1 MGVLDDLGIE
11 VSGEKYPWGVSVT
24 ARTVS
29 GDARLDGY
37 RAIIVEDTTSDED
50 NRWRGRLTTMIV
62 DFPRCI
68 LPEMNTHRVFSR
80 NSASSRARSVRTTIS
95 SVMEHPYIP
104 IFTGNRKGMTGET
117 IEGGDFRHCMDRWLV
132 ARDKAVSSELGL
144 LLGDLYT
151 GDEGTVEGDWGQWID
166 KYYGYVYHG
175 AEGALNGLNVHKQN
189 ANRLIEPFMWH
200 EMLITSTDW
209 NNFFTLRTDSAAQ
222 PEMQVTAKVMKAA
235 YRASDP
241 VLSNYHSPFI
251 EVDDSSRLTVDGSFM
266 ESASECA
273 RISYRDR
280 SAIDLRNSTDLASKM
295 LNAGHMSPFEHQAVN
310 PEGVDVLPEFI
321 RRIPGSGRN
330 FSGPWVQY
338 RAIVENAF
346 EEQLRH
352 EGVEDE

>member
-1 MGVLDDLGIE
+1 MDVMDNLGIE
-11 VSGEKYPWGVSVT
+11 VSNENYPWGISVT

-29 GDARLDGY
+29 DDVRLDGY
-37 RAIIVEDTTSDED
+37 KAIIVEDTFPDED
-50 NRWRGRLTTMIV
+50 KDALSRLTTMIV

-95 SVMEHPYIP
+95 SVMQHPYIP
-104 IFTGNRKGMTGET
+104 IFTENRKGMTGEP
-117 IEGGDFRHCMDRWLV
+117 IEGNDFRYCMDRWLV

-166 KYYGYVYHG
+166 KYYGSVYHG
-175 AEGALNGLNVHKQN
+175 VEGALNGLNVHKQN

-209 NNFFTLRTDSAAQ
+209 DNFFTLRTDSAAQ

-235 YRASDP
+235 YMASDP
-241 VLSNYHSPFI
+241 VFRPYHCPFI
-251 EVDDSSRLTVDGSFM
+251 EVDDSSWLSVDRSFM
-266 ESASECA
+266 MSASECA

-280 SAIDLRNSTDLASKM
+280 SAIDLKNSTDLASRM
-295 LNAGHMSPFEHQAVN
+295 LDAGHMSPFEHQAVN
-310 PEGVDVLPEFI
+310 PKGFEGLPEFI
-321 RRIPGSGRN
+321 RRIPGSNRN
-330 FSGPWVQY
+330 FSEPWIQY

-346 EEQLRH
+346 EE
-352 EGVEDE
+352 

>member
-1 MGVLDDLGIE
+1 MGVMDNLGIE
-11 VSGEKYPWGVSVT
+11 VSDEKYPWGVSVT

-29 GDARLDGY
+29 DDVRLDGY
-37 RAIIVEDTTSDED
+37 KAIIVEDTTPDEND
-50 NRWRGRLTTMIV
+50 GWRGRLTTMIV

-104 IFTGNRKGMTGET
+104 IFTENRKGMTGEP
-117 IEGGDFRHCMDRWLV
+117 IEGDDFRRCMDRWLV

-151 GDEGTVEGDWGQWID
+151 GDEGTVEGDWGQWVD
-166 KYYGYVYHG
+166 KYYGSVYHG

-209 NNFFTLRTDSAAQ
+209 ENFFILRTDSAAQ
-222 PEMQVTAKVMKAA
+222 PEMQVIAKVMKAA

-241 VLSNYHSPFI
+241 VLSDYHCPFI
-251 EVDDSSRLTVDGSFM
+251 EVDDSSWLSIDKSFM

-273 RISYRDR
+273 RISYKDR
-280 SAIDLRNSTDLASKM
+280 SAIDLKKSTDLASRM
-295 LNAGHMSPFEHQAVN
+295 LGAGHMSPFEHQAVN
-310 PEGVDVLPEFI
+310 PEGLKGLPEFI
-321 RRIPGSGRN
+321 GRIPGPGRN

-346 EEQLRH
+346 EEQL
-352 EGVEDE
+352 